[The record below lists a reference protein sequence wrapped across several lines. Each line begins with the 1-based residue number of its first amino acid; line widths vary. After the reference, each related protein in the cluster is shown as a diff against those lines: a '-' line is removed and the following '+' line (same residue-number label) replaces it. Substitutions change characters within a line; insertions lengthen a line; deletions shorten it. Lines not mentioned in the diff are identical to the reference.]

1 MRRIAVGTLLVAV
14 SGLALLGCSSGPAVP
29 PSSSTSSTSSTASTA
44 PTSSTTVPSTTAPGS
59 ASLFPYFPL
68 WPFRTFAEVQAWQAS
83 YRSGGHEPWHRQA
96 GTTALD
102 FAQHYLGFENVTA
115 VVRTTTDS
123 RGAHVSVGFSVTAGR
138 TTTAAVVHLVTWGTG
153 ADAPWEVVGTDD
165 TTFTLTSPS
174 YGATGHSPLSVGGAI
189 TGVDESIRVA
199 VRQPSSSN
207 ALGTACCLPA
217 GGTASPWATSVSY
230 AGATDPVLT
239 VVASTGGHVQ
249 DVERFAVTAVRTSP

>member
-14 SGLALLGCSSGPAVP
+14 SGLALLACSSGPAVP
-29 PSSSTSSTSSTASTA
+29 PPSSSTSSTAATG
-44 PTSSTTVPSTTAPGS
+44 PTSSTTATSTTPGS
-59 ASLFPYFPL
+59 STLFPYFPL

-102 FAQHYLGFENVTA
+102 FARHYLGFDNVTA
-115 VVRTTTDS
+115 VVRTTTDQ
-123 RGAHVSVGFSVTAGR
+123 RGAHVSVGFSTTAGR
-138 TTTAAVVHLVTWGTG
+138 TTTAAVVHLVTWGAA

-165 TTFTLTSPS
+165 TTLTLTTPS
-174 YGATGHSPLSVGGAI
+174 YGAAAHSPLPVGGAI

-199 VRQPSSSN
+199 VHQPSSSN
-207 ALGTACCLPA
+207 PLGTAAPLPA
-217 GGTASPWATSVSY
+217 GGTASPWSTTVTY

-239 VVASTGGHVQ
+239 VVASTGGHVEA
-249 DVERFAVTAVRTSP
+249 VERFAVTAVRTSP